1 MKKYKLNRLNKILEM
16 PSEIT
21 SQIPRVTNLGFKKM
35 MIENYKNILEYQDFF
50 IRINTSIGIININGL
65 EMKMEE
71 MTKDD
76 IVIEGEIDSVDFEKI
91 GEKEEVHIL
100 YLQKIQSAIIGYV
113 NIIVEGY
120 YIEKFINVCRKKRN
134 IFRKFKT

>member
-91 GEKEEVHIL
+91 EE
-100 YLQKIQSAIIGYV
+100 
-113 NIIVEGY
+113 
-120 YIEKFINVCRKKRN
+120 
-134 IFRKFKT
+134 

>member
-1 MKKYKLNRLNKILEM
+1 M

-91 GEKEEVHIL
+91 EE
-100 YLQKIQSAIIGYV
+100 
-113 NIIVEGY
+113 
-120 YIEKFINVCRKKRN
+120 
-134 IFRKFKT
+134 

>member
-1 MKKYKLNRLNKILEM
+1 MKKNKLSRLNKILEM

-50 IRINTSIGIININGL
+50 IRINTCIGININGFG
-65 EMKMEE
+65 MKMEE

-91 GEKEEVHIL
+91 EE
-100 YLQKIQSAIIGYV
+100 
-113 NIIVEGY
+113 
-120 YIEKFINVCRKKRN
+120 
-134 IFRKFKT
+134 

>member
-1 MKKYKLNRLNKILEM
+1 MKKNKLSRLNKILEM

-50 IRINTSIGIININGL
+50 IRINTCIGIININGL
-65 EMKMEE
+65 GMKMEE

-76 IVIEGEIDSVDFEKI
+76 IVIEGDIDSVDFEKI
-91 GEKEEVHIL
+91 EE
-100 YLQKIQSAIIGYV
+100 
-113 NIIVEGY
+113 
-120 YIEKFINVCRKKRN
+120 
-134 IFRKFKT
+134 